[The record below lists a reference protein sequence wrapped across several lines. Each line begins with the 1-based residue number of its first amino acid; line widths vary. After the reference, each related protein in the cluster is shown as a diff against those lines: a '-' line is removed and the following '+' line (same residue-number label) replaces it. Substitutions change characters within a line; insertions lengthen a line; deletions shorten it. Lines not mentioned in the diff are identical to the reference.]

1 MSSAV
6 TVPFVIGWAIA
17 AAVWQSVSKPA
28 AQCVCSGVEVN
39 QDLLGLLGRH
49 LDRCGPE
56 QLGAACPT
64 GLVTR
69 TSIVL
74 ALVVG
79 VLVGFSSARCFAA
92 YGGRWASSLARRVG
106 VTPSTRR
113 ALTAAA

>member
-92 YGGRWASSLARRVG
+92 YGGESASTTARRVG
-106 VTPSTRR
+106 NTPSSRR